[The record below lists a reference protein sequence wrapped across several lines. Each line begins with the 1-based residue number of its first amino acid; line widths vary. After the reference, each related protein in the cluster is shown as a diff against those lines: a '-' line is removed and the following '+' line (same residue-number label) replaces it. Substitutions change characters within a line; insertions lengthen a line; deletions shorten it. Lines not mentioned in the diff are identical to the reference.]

1 MEALTMETPMTEWNN
16 DRLDEMNGRM
26 KEGFAEVDK
35 RFAEV
40 DKRFAEVDKRFDKVD
55 ERFDKVDERFVRL
68 EVEMRAG
75 FAHADQRLNAALD
88 QITARIDRLYYAI
101 IVAAVGVIG
110 TFLVNAIGS

>member
-1 MEALTMETPMTEWNN
+1 MRRSFLSTVAIMEALTMETPMTEWND

-26 KEGFAEVDK
+26 KEGFAEIDK

-40 DKRFAEVDKRFDKVD
+40 DKRFE
-55 ERFDKVDERFVRL
+55 KVDERFVRL

-88 QITARIDRLYYAI
+88 LITARIDRLYYAI

-110 TFLVNAIGS
+110 TLLVNGIRG